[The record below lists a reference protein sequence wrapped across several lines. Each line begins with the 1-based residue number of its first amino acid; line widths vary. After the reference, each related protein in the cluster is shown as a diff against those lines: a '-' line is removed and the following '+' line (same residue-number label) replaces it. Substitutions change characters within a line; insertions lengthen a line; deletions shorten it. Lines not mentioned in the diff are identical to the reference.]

1 MPTEQNE
8 PSDEMIKPS
17 DANCVRQNFSLECR
31 GSVCDEERE
40 ERKEKEKKRKQE
52 ERART
57 RVEITFFF
65 LRQAGDYGHAKI
77 SLPPRFRKEKKHSF
91 LLVYPSRLQ
100 QQQAAGSAVDSP
112 PKPLLSARVCSR
124 PRGAVGASTPHP
136 PSEQYPE
143 RHRESN
149 FFFCPQ
155 PTAAQ
160 I

>member
-31 GSVCDEERE
+31 RSVCDEERE

-65 LRQAGDYGHAKI
+65 SGRLGTTAT
-77 SLPPRFRKEKKHSF
+77 PRFPSRQDFAKKKNTLFCWCTQVACSS
-91 LLVYPSRLQ
+91 SRLQ
-100 QQQAAGSAVDSP
+100 VQQLTV
-112 PKPLLSARVCSR
+112 LLSL
-124 PRGAVGASTPHP
+124 
-136 PSEQYPE
+136 
-143 RHRESN
+143 
-149 FFFCPQ
+149 FCP
-155 PTAAQ
+155 PAYAADPAVLWGPVLR
-160 I
+160 IR